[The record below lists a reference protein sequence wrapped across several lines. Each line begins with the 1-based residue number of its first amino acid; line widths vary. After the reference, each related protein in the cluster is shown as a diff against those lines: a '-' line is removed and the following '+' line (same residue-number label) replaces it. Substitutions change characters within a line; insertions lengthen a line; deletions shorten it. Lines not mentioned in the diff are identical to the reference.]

1 MRKIMVF
8 TSTRAE
14 YGLLKS
20 TLKRI
25 QNSTSLKLLL
35 IVAGD
40 HLLIHKG
47 ATITEIHEDGF
58 EIAETVPYTLA
69 HDSAEAISKSIGLA
83 TIDLATVLRR
93 HNPDIILLLGDR
105 YEMMSIAV
113 CALIQRIP
121 LAHIAGGET
130 TQGALDEQVRHAL
143 TKMSHLHFAATQE
156 YGRMIRQM
164 GEELWRIHVVGSPG
178 IENIYR
184 ADYLS
189 PEEIKASYNID
200 PEKPTILVTFHPET
214 LTKEDKTEQQVK
226 ELITALGQFLD
237 YQQVITYPG
246 TESGYLTIIKVLK
259 EYAST
264 RSNVFLKKSLGSRC
278 YLGLMRHVAVVIG
291 NSSSGVIEAPSFGVP
306 TVNIGDRQKGRIK
319 AKSQID
325 VTCRT
330 REIVNGIK
338 KALYDEQFRR
348 GLKSVIN
355 PYDPYGDGKVSERI
369 VSVLKNVPLD
379 KKLLEKRLDFPC
391 PEEVKYFHVHE

>member
-14 YGLLKS
+14 YGLLKP
-20 TLKRI
+20 TLKMI
-25 QNSTSLKLLL
+25 QNSLDLRLIL

-40 HLLIHKG
+40 HLLIQKG
-47 ATITEIHEDGF
+47 STITEITDDGF
-58 EIAETVPYTLA
+58 EITEIVPYTLA

-83 TIDLATVLRR
+83 TIDLATILRR

-105 YEMMSIAV
+105 YELMSIAV

-143 TKMSHLHFAATQE
+143 TKMSHLHFAATRE
-156 YGRMIRQM
+156 YGWRIRQM

-184 ADYLS
+184 ADYLIS
-189 PEEIKASYNID
+189 EEIKASYHID
-200 PEKPTILVTFHPET
+200 PEKPTMLVTFHPET
-214 LTKEDKTEQQVK
+214 LTKEGDTKQQLK
-226 ELITALGQFLD
+226 ELTAALGQFPD
-237 YQQVITYPG
+237 FQQVITYPG
-246 TESGYLTIIKVLK
+246 TESGYLLIIRAWE
-259 EYAST
+259 EYASNHQ
-264 RSNVFLKKSLGSRC
+264 NVILKKSLGSRC

-306 TVNIGDRQKGRIK
+306 TVNIGDRQKGRSK
-319 AKSQID
+319 AQSQID
-325 VTCRT
+325 VRCRT
-330 REIVNGIK
+330 GEIVNGVK
-338 KALYDEQFRR
+338 KALFDEQFRR
-348 GLKSVIN
+348 GLKSVSN

-369 VSVLKNVPLD
+369 VGVLKNVPLD
-379 KKLLEKRLDFPC
+379 RKMLEKSLDFPC
-391 PEEVKYFHVHE
+391 PEEVKYFHE